1 MTAFPI
7 RLVYHLGVFCP
18 KCGQA
23 MDIVNGTLTCVSGEM
38 PLSRDLH
45 AKLSEVFVARTRSA
59 RPITLNWGGG
69 WFCPGCGVA
78 TASDMEHV
86 RCGKCGEYLDEFL
99 HALVELH
106 PHRTPDGKGWR

>member
-1 MTAFPI
+1 M
-7 RLVYHLGVFCP
+7 FCP

-23 MDIVNGTLTCVSGEM
+23 MDIVNGTFACVSGEM
-38 PLSRDLH
+38 PLSRNLH
-45 AKLSEVFVARTRSA
+45 AKLSEVFIARTRGA

-78 TASDMEHV
+78 ATADREHV

-99 HALVELH
+99 HALIELH
-106 PHRTPDGKGWR
+106 PHRAPDGNGWT